1 MNNFN
6 YGENLR
12 IARQI
17 KGISQEAMSW
27 DLSISQSTYSR
38 IESGKIIPD
47 PLQAAKIEEILG
59 VRPSDPMFLL
69 EELSKDTMVSISG
82 SGLNVKAE
90 VLSGK
95 PPAFIIKTGMAM
107 ALSGVAC
114 DAVRGACSAL
124 QISAH
129 NTLLASSMAA
139 LTMILCFFI
148 GKAGL
153 RNSAKAALGLKS

>member
-1 MNNFN
+1 MKNFN

-17 KGISQEAMSW
+17 KGISQEAMAW

-59 VRPSDPMFLL
+59 VRPSDPISLL
-69 EELSKDTMVSISG
+69 EELSKDTMVSICG
-82 SGLNVKAE
+82 SGLSAKAE

-124 QISAH
+124 QTPAH
-129 NTLLASSMAA
+129 TAFLASSMAA
-139 LTMILCFFI
+139 LAMILGFYYW
-148 GKAGL
+148 GG
-153 RNSAKAALGLKS
+153 GLKKFS